1 MFSIYGKP
9 KCLLYAVSEQ
19 KLFEKK
25 NNKNNWT
32 SATEPAGTQNI
43 SMKGNPTGP
52 AICRVTIL
60 SVRRK
65 NEPSAEARLVSS
77 LPIGSPIPALSE
89 SRVHEVPRHSHTIPP
104 PTRKLFILT
113 ATEAFHCVLGLNGW
127 LCTWERYSWFLLGT
141 VGAREEVSGR
151 SNVRQRSPSSPCL
164 RQPDINKVTKTKEQH
179 QVPRLKIAWHSLR
192 KNSFSS

>member
-1 MFSIYGKP
+1 MLSTERN
-9 KCLLYAVSEQ
+9 CLRGG
-19 KLFEKK
+19 KK

-65 NEPSAEARLVSS
+65 SEPSAEARLISS
-77 LPIGSPIPALSE
+77 PCVACPIPALSG

-104 PTRKLFILT
+104 PAGKLFILT
-113 ATEAFHCVLGLNGW
+113 AAESLHCVSGLNSWGEVQLLLYW
-127 LCTWERYSWFLLGT
+127 EMWERERRCQE
-141 VGAREEVSGR
+141 GAMCPPPLASA
-151 SNVRQRSPSSPCL
+151 NH
-164 RQPDINKVTKTKEQH
+164 T
-179 QVPRLKIAWHSLR
+179 
-192 KNSFSS
+192 

>member
-1 MFSIYGKP
+1 MFSIYSRP
-9 KCLLYAVSEQ
+9 KCLFYAVNRE
-19 KLFEKK
+19 KLFEGGKK

-65 NEPSAEARLVSS
+65 SEPSAEARLISS
-77 LPIGSPIPALSE
+77 PCVACPIPALSG

-104 PTRKLFILT
+104 PAGKLFILT
-113 ATEAFHCVLGLNGW
+113 AAESLHCVSGLNSWGEVQLLLYW
-127 LCTWERYSWFLLGT
+127 EMWERERRCQE
-141 VGAREEVSGR
+141 GAMCPPPLASA
-151 SNVRQRSPSSPCL
+151 NH
-164 RQPDINKVTKTKEQH
+164 T
-179 QVPRLKIAWHSLR
+179 
-192 KNSFSS
+192 